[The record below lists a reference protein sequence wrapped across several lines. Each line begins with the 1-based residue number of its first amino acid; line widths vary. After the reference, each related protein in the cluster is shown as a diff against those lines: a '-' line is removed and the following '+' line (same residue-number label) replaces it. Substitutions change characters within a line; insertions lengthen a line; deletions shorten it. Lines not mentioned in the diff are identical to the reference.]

1 MKNWPDNEVS
11 WYANVHIAAWSRSLM
26 IGENRKLVD
35 NLLNAELEKLWRF
48 ALQITRDEYDA
59 EDLVQQT
66 CLRAIEMSDT
76 YVESGKSHSW
86 LFKIAQNIWI
96 NELRSRKIRDRG
108 YLTPASEHNG
118 NSRQQVSDTRTPEA
132 QLELLDVVNA
142 VESLPE
148 AQRIVIYLVT
158 VEGFSYAE
166 AASILDVPIGTIMS
180 RLARGRLTL
189 GKLFSTA
196 HNKAGKL
203 KSAEK
208 HQSRKIHLSSKE
220 RHPT

>member
-1 MKNWPDNEVS
+1 MT
-11 WYANVHIAAWSRSLM
+11 
-26 IGENRKLVD
+26 GENRKLVGD
-35 NLLNAELEKLWRF
+35 LLDAGLERLWLF